1 MSVRQTDYS
10 IRRARYRRILRSP
23 LDTFLTAFVFYL
35 IVVRLL
41 SDVNLLLPLTII
53 SCLYL
58 LAGTLRDDVEP
69 QAGLTLGWPLI
80 ALACAEAIS
89 YFASTYQANSF
100 DAVGETL
107 FLILFYALIRG
118 HLRAEQQQ
126 RTLHWFVTIFGC
138 CLAVGAI
145 YSFYLSHRSAA
156 THGFDAALQLKQSL
170 RPLPG
175 RGAPSGEACTA
186 FLMLLPFPLALL
198 FAHRER
204 VAIRIAL
211 LFIVALHVVAL
222 ALSFSRGLYVA
233 VAVFFAMA
241 GFLLIRYGLLAPRR
255 LVLWGTLL
263 VLCVA
268 VALLPVA
275 RQVMMT
281 AAAFSTVSQARSV
294 EGRARIWRETL
305 DLARVN
311 PLTGVG
317 AHNFAL
323 WYAGREGREEEDD
336 APFVGQPYNA
346 ALQIL
351 VERGLLGLAAYI
363 LICVA
368 FAVLTLRKIKAADD
382 AWQKVTASLF
392 AAAFVAIL
400 VRDATYSS
408 LLMNK
413 GVSVLLCLMFA
424 FNSQSSVHA
433 AHPVGVARWP
443 KLKLAPVALLFI
455 ACMLV
460 GFEGRRSSEARA
472 FMSESV
478 ERMNNRDAAGAEAG
492 VARALSLS
500 TNNANVTAHYALLHY
515 MKGAGDLQPATFLR
529 GSHVPDAS
537 KIGHLRMAVS
547 SYLTASRLNP
557 RDSLYQHNLGWLN
570 WLLGDERQARDF
582 FRRAVALDGGIAPY
596 RVSLGLLL
604 EHTGDDEGARQ
615 EYTAALAASP
625 SLLDSRFFLDLRAR
639 APQTAAA
646 VVEQAITVLERR
658 QADSPSTLLKAKL
671 ASLYIQVDQRERAA
685 GLLAEVLHELPA
697 LSHSWFNFGR
707 LSGDRRTMETAFR
720 RAAFLDRSYAAPVLA
735 LGEERAAEGQTAEA
749 IRFYTEAIARTR
761 LLSSEH
767 AARVGRLYRASPTVR
782 NDVIPTTLL
791 PYCKSPSGLTDV
803 YEELSELQARAV
815 AREFQRREADG
826 ALAQ

>member
-1 MSVRQTDYS
+1 MSVRQPDYS
-10 IRRARYRRILRSP
+10 TRRARYRRILRSP

-41 SDVNLLLPLTII
+41 SDVNLLLPLTAV

-58 LAGTLRDDVEP
+58 FTGMFREEGELP
-69 QAGLTLGWPLI
+69 AGLSPGWPLL

-89 YFASTYQANSF
+89 YFASTYRANSF

-107 FLILFYALIRG
+107 FLILFYALVKG
-118 HLRAEQQQ
+118 HLRTERQQQ
-126 RTLHWFVTIFGC
+126 TLLWFISIFGC
-138 CLAVGAI
+138 CLAAGAV
-145 YSFYLSHRSAA
+145 YSFYLSHQSAA
-156 THGFDAALQLKQSL
+156 AHGFDAALQLKQSL

-175 RGAPSGEACTA
+175 RGAPSGEAGTT

-198 FAHRER
+198 FAHRGR
-204 VAIRIAL
+204 PTARLAL
-211 LFIVALHVVAL
+211 LVVAALHVIAL

-233 VAVFFAMA
+233 AAVFFAA
-241 GFLLIRYGLLAPRR
+241 AAFLVIRYELCAPRR
-255 LVLWGTLL
+255 LVMWGALL
-263 VLCVA
+263 GLFVA
-268 VALLPVA
+268 LALLPVA
-275 RQVMMT
+275 RQVLMT
-281 AAAFSTVSQARSV
+281 AAAYSTVSQARSV

-317 AHNFAL
+317 AHNFAQ
-323 WYAGREGREEEDD
+323 WYAGREGREEDD

-363 LICVA
+363 LIGVA
-368 FAVLTLRKIKAADD
+368 FVALTLRKIKTAGD
-382 AWQKVTASLF
+382 ARQKVAASLF
-392 AAAFVAIL
+392 AAAFAAIL

-408 LLMNK
+408 LLTSK
-413 GVSVLLCLMFA
+413 GVGVLLCLMFA
-424 FNSQSSVHA
+424 LNSQSSESAVRPAEA
-433 AHPVGVARWP
+433 ARRS
-443 KLKLAPVALLFI
+443 KLKLAPVALLFL
-455 ACMLV
+455 ACALV

-472 FMSESV
+472 LMSESV

-500 TNNANVTAHYALLHY
+500 AGNANVTAHYALLHY

-537 KIGHLRMAVS
+537 KTKHLRMAVS
-547 SYLTASRLNP
+547 SYLAASRLNP
-557 RDSLYQHNLGWLN
+557 RDSLYYHNLGWLN
-570 WLLGDERQARDF
+570 WLLGDELQARDF
-582 FRRAVALDGGIAPY
+582 FRRAVTLDGGIAPY

-604 EHTGDDEGARQ
+604 EHTGDDDGARR

-639 APQTAAA
+639 SPRTAAA
-646 VVEQAITVLERR
+646 VVEEAIIILERR
-658 QADSPSTLLKAKL
+658 QANSPSTLLKAKL
-671 ASLYIQVDQRERAA
+671 AGLYIQADRRERAA
-685 GLLAEVLHELPA
+685 VLLAEALRELPA
-697 LSHSWFNFGR
+697 LSHSWFNLGR
-707 LSGDRRTMETAFR
+707 LSGDRQTMETAFR

-735 LGEERAAEGQTAEA
+735 LGAERAAGGQTAEA
-749 IRFYTEAIARTR
+749 LRFYTEAVARTR

-815 AREFQRREADG
+815 ARELPRREVDG
-826 ALAQ
+826 VRPQ